1 MREPKRLLADGATD
15 FERRLLGAVVGERP
29 SPMLRSRMR
38 RGLGLVG
45 PLAWA
50 SNVKA
55 MFSSLTTKAAVGVAV
70 GSIVTAGS
78 IMTVVSLGAAGRAEG
93 ARDRNDSPTQ
103 VMPPAAP
110 SAIEPMA
117 PAASSG
123 AAMFE
128 PGPSVATAVSPSA
141 TETGGENG
149 RLRAEIAALDS
160 VRSALR
166 QGARARAMSAL
177 DAYAREFPAG
187 VLSQEAAMLRQQAAR
202 DRTTRARATRRGS
215 APAQPNEKQQP

>member
-70 GSIVTAGS
+70 GSIVTAGG

-93 ARDRNDSPTQ
+93 ARDRNDGPTL
-103 VMPPAAP
+103 VMEPAAP
-110 SAIEPMA
+110 AAIEPMA
-117 PAASSG
+117 PAPSSG
-123 AAMFE
+123 AASSE
-128 PGPSVATAVSPSA
+128 PSPSA
-141 TETGGENG
+141 AAAAPPSAIETGGESG

-166 QGARARAMSAL
+166 QGARARAMAAL
-177 DAYAREFPAG
+177 NAYAQEFPAG
-187 VLSQEAAMLRQQAAR
+187 VLRQEAAMLRQQAAR
-202 DRTTRARATRRGS
+202 GKITRARAARRGS
-215 APAQPNEKQQP
+215 APAQPNDEQ